1 MEAPAYLD
9 TSALTKLVL
18 DEDESPRI
26 KEFLKTNDVTLV
38 SSQLAEV
45 ELVRAVLRSDPA
57 VRPKARELLGRMF
70 LLPIT
75 GSVSEA
81 AANLNP
87 PSLRSLDAIHLATAL
102 EISDHLAGVMTFDT
116 RMHLAAKDLNLPV
129 IVA

>member
-1 MEAPAYLD
+1 MEAPVYLD

-26 KEFLKTNDVTLV
+26 REFLKSNEVTLV

-45 ELVRAVLRSDPA
+45 ELQRAVSRTDPA
-57 VRPKARELLGRMF
+57 GRPKVRELLGRMF

-75 GSVSEA
+75 SSVRETA
-81 AANLNP
+81 AQLDP

-102 EISDHLAGVMTFDT
+102 EISGHLAGLMTFDN
-116 RMHLAAKDLNLPV
+116 RMHQAAKDLNLPV
-129 IVA
+129 VVA